1 MKLNKKLEKKSSS
14 INSKNEEE
22 ISEKDSKITLNSS
35 QKLKFSQ
42 TTSNNSNNNTPKKLI
57 SSSSLSS
64 TGNLIVN
71 SPGAGAILHT
81 YVDEVLTT
89 SATAVLSRQ
98 KSSCTVESTEYY
110 SLFLYFYFF
119 LSLFLSLYLFIYFSL
134 LILISLFFSLS
145 FDEQV
150 EKCLASDIPYVS
162 KVWISLN
169 FSIYFLFI
177 IILF

>member
-119 LSLFLSLYLFIYFSL
+119 LSLFKFLSFSL

-150 EKCLASDIPYVS
+150 EKCQ
-162 KVWISLN
+162 
-169 FSIYFLFI
+169 
-177 IILF
+177 